1 VDVVKVLA
9 PDGRHKMKL
18 NDASTKP
25 INVNKTRSIAG
36 RVIKVIWDE
45 LDKIGATSPSDRRR
59 YLDAVLTSLEQR
71 GNKMVNREIKR

>member
-1 VDVVKVLA
+1 
-9 PDGRHKMKL
+9 MKL

-36 RVIKVIWDE
+36 RVIKNIWAE

-59 YLDAVLTSLEQR
+59 YLDAILTSLEQR
-71 GNKMVNREIKR
+71 GLKMVNRELKK